1 MVAVIVKRFCPT
13 TTHAAPTAPRAGPR
27 ATMPGMS
34 RTVITFGTFDVF
46 HVGHLRVIERAAA
59 LGDRLVVGV
68 SADELNLR
76 KKGREPVFSQAE
88 RLAIVAALKP
98 VDEVFVEESL
108 ELKRD
113 YIKKYAADVL
123 VMGDDWAG
131 RFDEF
136 EDICEVVYLPRTPAI
151 STTALI
157 EKISGGS

>member
-1 MVAVIVKRFCPT
+1 
-13 TTHAAPTAPRAGPR
+13 
-27 ATMPGMS
+27 MS

-68 SADELNLR
+68 SADALNMR
-76 KKGREPVFSQAE
+76 KKDRLPVFSEAE
-88 RLAIVAALKP
+88 RLAIVGALKP

-108 ELKRD
+108 ELKRE
-113 YIKKYAADVL
+113 YILKFGADVL
-123 VMGDDWAG
+123 VMGDDWEG

-136 EDICEVVYLPRTPAI
+136 KDICEVHYLTRTPAI

-157 EKISGGS
+157 EKISSATP